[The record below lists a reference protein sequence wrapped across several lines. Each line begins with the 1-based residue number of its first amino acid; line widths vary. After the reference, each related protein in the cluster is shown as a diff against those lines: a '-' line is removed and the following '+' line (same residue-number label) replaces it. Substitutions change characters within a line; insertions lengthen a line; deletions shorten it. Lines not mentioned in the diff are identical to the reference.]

1 MAENETMIDVTD
13 ATFEQEVLRS
23 NLPVLVDFW
32 AVWCGPCKML
42 EPTVEAIAKEYAG
55 KAVVARLNVDEN
67 SETGARYGV
76 KGIPT
81 LILFSGGDEKDRVIG
96 VTSKDNIARMIDKEL
111 N

>member
-1 MAENETMIDVTD
+1 MVENGNTKEVTD

-42 EPTVEAIAKEYAG
+42 EPTVEAIAAEYAG
-55 KAVVARLNVDEN
+55 KAIVARLNVDDN
-67 SETGARYGV
+67 PETAGRYGI

-81 LILFSGGDEKDRVIG
+81 LILFKEGEERDRIIG
-96 VTSKDNIARMIDKEL
+96 VTPKDKIARMIDQYL
-111 N
+111 S